1 MPHPLPT
8 PGRAGGLAFALVTR
22 RSAWLLGFLLAS
34 HLVGLGQARPGAAA
48 RATQPAGLA
57 RAARHPTPPAPLAGR
72 PPAHAA
78 KGVRLSYSGGYQ
90 VLTIQRPI
98 EAKAPAVRYLLVPRG
113 AGRPAGYPDAQL
125 IETPLRSLVGLSSL
139 HVALA
144 DFLGAADL
152 VVGVGS
158 FQYVSAARVR
168 QRIAAGQVY
177 EVGQDK
183 ALNNELL
190 VARHPDLVMTTGW
203 PGEGPDHFQ
212 TLRAA
217 GIPVL
222 VNSEWVET
230 TPLARAE
237 WVKVLAALLNK
248 EALVN
253 QKFDAVARE
262 YQRLAALGR
271 QAARRPSVVVG
282 LPFKDVWYVPD
293 ADSYMAQF
301 LRDAGATYHWDRTKA
316 PGGSLALSFEAVA
329 PVALTADY
337 WLHTGTLTT
346 KAGLLAQDA
355 RYAAFAPVKNNRVFN
370 NNLRTN
376 AQGSNDYWESGA
388 LHPDLLLADLLR
400 ILHPE
405 LLPTW
410 TLRYYQPLR

>member
-1 MPHPLPT
+1 
-8 PGRAGGLAFALVTR
+8 V
-22 RSAWLLGFLLAS
+22 
-34 HLVGLGQARPGAAA
+34 QY
-48 RATQPAGLA
+48 
-57 RAARHPTPPAPLAGR
+57 
-72 PPAHAA
+72 A
-78 KGVRLSYSGGYQ
+78 KGFRLAYAGNYKVIS
-90 VLTIQRPI
+90 IQNPF
-98 EAKAPAVRYLLVPRG
+98 APQANVVRYLLVPRG
-113 AGRPAGYPDAQL
+113 AARPVGYPDAQV
-125 IETPLRSLVGLSSL
+125 IETPLRSLVGLSSM

-158 FQYVSAARVR
+158 FKYVSAPRVR

-177 EVGQDK
+177 EVGQGK
-183 ALNNELL
+183 ELNNELL
-190 VARHPDLVMTTGW
+190 VAHHPDLVMTTGW
-203 PGEGPDHFQ
+203 PGEGVDHFQ

-217 GIPVL
+217 GVPVL
-222 VNSEWVET
+222 INSEWVET

-248 EALVN
+248 EAVVN

-262 YQRLAALGR
+262 YQRLAALGH
-271 QAARRPSVVVG
+271 QAAKKPSVVVG

-293 ADSYMAQF
+293 TDSYMAQF

-316 PGGSLALSFEAVA
+316 PSGSLALSFEAVA
-329 PVALTADY
+329 PVALGADY
-337 WLHTGTLTT
+337 WLQTGSLTT
-346 KAGLLAQDA
+346 RAALLAQDA
-355 RYAAFAPVKNNRVFN
+355 RYAAFAPVRTNRVFN

-388 LHPDLLLADLLR
+388 MHPDLILADLLR

>member
-1 MPHPLPT
+1 M
-8 PGRAGGLAFALVTR
+8 
-22 RSAWLLGFLLAS
+22 
-34 HLVGLGQARPGAAA
+34 QY
-48 RATQPAGLA
+48 
-57 RAARHPTPPAPLAGR
+57 
-72 PPAHAA
+72 A
-78 KGVRLSYSGGYQ
+78 KGFRLDYAGNYKVITVQ
-90 VLTIQRPI
+90 NPFEPQ
-98 EAKAPAVRYLLVPRG
+98 AKAVRYLLVPRG
-113 AGRPAGYPDAQL
+113 ATRPAGYPDAQV
-125 IETPLRSLVGLSSL
+125 IETPLRSLVGLSSM

-144 DFLGAADL
+144 DFLGASDL

-158 FQYVSAARVR
+158 FKYVSAPRVR

-177 EVGQDK
+177 EVGQGK
-183 ALNNELL
+183 ELNNELL
-190 VARHPDLVMTTGW
+190 IAHHPDLVMTTGW
-203 PGEGPDHFQ
+203 PGEGIDHFQ

-217 GIPVL
+217 GVPVL
-222 VNSEWVET
+222 INSEWVET

-248 EALVN
+248 ESVVN

-262 YQRLAALGR
+262 YQRLAALGHG
-271 QAARRPSVVVG
+271 AAKKPSVVVG

-316 PGGSLALSFEAVA
+316 PSGSLALSFEAVA
-329 PVALTADY
+329 PVALGADY
-337 WLHTGTLTT
+337 WLQTGSLTT
-346 KAGLLAQDA
+346 KAALLAQDG

-388 LHPDLLLADLLR
+388 LRPDLVLADLLH

-410 TLRYYQPLR
+410 TLRYYRPLR

>member
-1 MPHPLPT
+1 MPLSSPS
-8 PGRAGGLAFALVTR
+8 PGRAGGAAFSFLPQPSRWV
-22 RSAWLLGFLLAS
+22 LGLLLAS
-34 HLVGLGQARPGAAA
+34 HLVGLGQARPTAA
-48 RATQPAGLA
+48 RTARPGAPTTRPAL
-57 RAARHPTPPAPLAGR
+57 PTRPAPATGR
-72 PPAHAA
+72 TAVQYA
-78 KGVRLSYSGGYQ
+78 KGFRITYAGNYKVISVQS
-90 VLTIQRPI
+90 PF
-98 EAKAPAVRYLLVPRG
+98 EPKATPVRYLLVPRG
-113 AGRPAGYPDAQL
+113 AARPAGYPDAQV
-125 IETPLRSLVGLSSL
+125 IATPIRSLVGLSSM

-144 DFLGAADL
+144 DFLGAADVL
-152 VVGVGS
+152 VGVGS
-158 FQYVSAARVR
+158 FKYVSAARVR

-177 EVGQDK
+177 EVGQGK
-183 ALNNELL
+183 ELNNELL

-203 PGEGPDHFQ
+203 PGEGVDYFQ

-222 VNSEWVET
+222 INSEWVET

-248 EALVN
+248 EDVVN

-262 YQRLAALGR
+262 YQRLAALA
-271 QAARRPSVVVG
+271 QKATHHPSVVIG

-301 LRDAGATYHWDRTKA
+301 LRDAGATYHWNATKA
-316 PGGSLALSFEAVA
+316 PSGSLALSFETVA
-329 PVALTADY
+329 PVALGADY
-337 WLHTGTLTT
+337 WLQTGSLTS

-355 RYAAFAPVKNNRVFN
+355 RYAAFAPVKAGRVFN

-388 LHPDLLLADLLR
+388 LHPDLILADLLH

-405 LLPTW
+405 LVPSW

>member
-1 MPHPLPT
+1 MLHPSPT
-8 PGRAGGLAFALVTR
+8 PGRAGGLARPFFAWR
-22 RSAWLLGFLLAS
+22 GSWLPALLLAG
-34 HLVGLGQARPGAAA
+34 HLAAHGQAKPAAGTPVAAA
-48 RATQPAGLA
+48 RLTAAHPQPA
-57 RAARHPTPPAPLAGR
+57 PGR
-72 PPAHAA
+72 TTVQYA
-78 KGVRLSYSGGYQ
+78 KGFRIDYAGNYKVI
-90 VLTIQRPI
+90 TIPNSFDP
-98 EAKAPAVRYLLVPRG
+98 KAQAVRYLLVPRG
-113 AGRPAGYPDAQL
+113 AARPAGYPDAQV
-125 IETPLRSLVGLSSL
+125 IETPLRNLVGLSSM

-144 DFLGAADL
+144 DFLGASDL

-158 FQYVSAARVR
+158 FKYVSAPRVR

-177 EVGQDK
+177 EVGQGK
-183 ALNNELL
+183 ELNNELL
-190 VARHPDLVMTTGW
+190 VAHHPDLVMTTGW
-203 PGEGPDHFQ
+203 PGEGIAHFQ

-217 GIPVL
+217 GVPVL
-222 VNSEWVET
+222 INSEWVET
-230 TPLARAE
+230 TPLGRAE

-262 YQRLAALGR
+262 YQRLAALGHG
-271 QAARRPSVVVG
+271 AAKKPSVVVG
-282 LPFKDVWYVPD
+282 LPFKDVWYAPD

-316 PGGSLALSFEAVA
+316 PSGSLALSFEAVA
-329 PVALTADY
+329 PVALGADY
-337 WLHTGTLTT
+337 WLQTGSLST
-346 KAGLLAQDA
+346 KAALLAQDA
-355 RYAAFAPVKNNRVFN
+355 RYAAFSPVKTNRVFN

-388 LHPDLLLADLLR
+388 MHPDLILADLLH

>member
-1 MPHPLPT
+1 MLLSLSP
-8 PGRAGGLAFALVTR
+8 PGRAGGAAFSFLR
-22 RSAWLLGFLLAS
+22 RPSGWLLGLLLSS
-34 HLVGLGQARPGAAA
+34 HLAGLGQTRPAAA
-48 RATQPAGLA
+48 RVVA
-57 RAARHPTPPAPLAGR
+57 RAAQPRGSGRTTSTAGR
-72 PPAHAA
+72 TAVQYAR
-78 KGVRLSYSGGYQ
+78 GFRLTYEGNYK
-90 VLTIQRPI
+90 VITIQNPF
-98 EAKAPAVRYLLVPRG
+98 ETKAPPVRYLLVPRG
-113 AGRPAGYPDAQL
+113 AARPAGYPDAQV
-125 IETPLRSLVGLSSL
+125 IATPIRSLVGLSSL

-144 DFLGAADL
+144 DFLGANDL

-158 FQYVSAARVR
+158 FKYVSAPQVR

-177 EVGQDK
+177 EVGQGK
-183 ALNNELL
+183 ELNNELL

-203 PGEGPDHFQ
+203 PGEGVDYFQ

-248 EALVN
+248 EAVVN

-262 YQRLAALGR
+262 YQRLAALGQR
-271 QAARRPSVVVG
+271 AAKKPSVVVG

-316 PGGSLALSFEAVA
+316 PSGSLALSFETVA
-329 PVALTADY
+329 PVALGADY
-337 WLHTGTLTT
+337 WLQTGSLTT
-346 KAGLLAQDA
+346 KAALLAQDA
-355 RYAAFAPVKNNRVFN
+355 RYAAFAPVKAGRVFN

-388 LHPDLLLADLLR
+388 MRPDLILADLLH

-405 LLPTW
+405 LLPVW
-410 TLRYYQPLR
+410 TLRYYRPLR

>member
-1 MPHPLPT
+1 MPQTSPS
-8 PGRAGGLAFALVTR
+8 PGRAGGAAFSFLPR
-22 RSAWLLGFLLAS
+22 RSSWLLAWLLAGP
-34 HLVGLGQARPGAAA
+34 LVGWGQARVAPPSGAA
-48 RATQPAGLA
+48 RTTRPAQ
-57 RAARHPTPPAPLAGR
+57 AAPVAAGR
-72 PPAHAA
+72 TTVQYA
-78 KGVRLSYSGGYQ
+78 KGFRLTYAGSYK
-90 VLTIQRPI
+90 VLTIQNPF
-98 EAKAPAVRYLLVPRG
+98 EPQATAVRYLLVPRG
-113 AGRPAGYPDAQL
+113 TARPAGYPDAQV
-125 IETPLRSLVGLSSL
+125 IETPLRSLVGLSSM

-144 DFLGAADL
+144 DFLGAADVL
-152 VVGVGS
+152 TGVGS
-158 FQYVSAARVR
+158 FKYVSAARVR

-177 EVGQDK
+177 EVGQGK
-183 ALNNELL
+183 ELNNELL

-203 PGEGPDHFQ
+203 PGESLDHFQ

-222 VNSEWVET
+222 INSEWVET

-248 EALVN
+248 EAVAN

-262 YQRLAALGR
+262 YQRLAALAR
-271 QAARRPSVVVG
+271 QARRRPSVVVG

-316 PGGSLALSFEAVA
+316 PSGSLALSFEAVA
-329 PVALTADY
+329 PVALAAEY
-337 WLHTGTLTT
+337 WLHTGSLTT

-355 RYAAFAPVKNNRVFN
+355 RYAAFAAVQNGRVFN

-376 AQGSNDYWESGA
+376 AQGANDYWESGA
-388 LHPDLLLADLLR
+388 LHPDLLLADLLHL
-400 ILHPE
+400 LHPE